1 MELSALTSI
10 SPVDGRYRNQTAELA
25 QYFSEYALIRYRILV
40 EIEYFISLCELPL
53 PQLKEIKKE
62 QIKKIKD
69 IYLNFTPTEAL
80 KIKET
85 EKTTNHDVKAVEYYL
100 KEKFSKLGLSKY
112 SEFVHFGLTSQDINN
127 TAIPLSLK
135 EAYKH
140 CLLPL
145 FDSLAK
151 KLEELIRNWNQIP
164 MLART
169 HGQPA
174 SPTRLGKEIKVFHE
188 RLKVQMK
195 QLETI
200 PFSSKFGGATG
211 NFNAHQ
217 VAYPSINWV
226 TFANVFV
233 IKKLGLVRTQTTTQ
247 IEHYDNLAAFF
258 DNLKR
263 INTILIDLNRDFWM
277 YISME
282 YFTQH
287 DKERR
292 SWFIGNAA

>member
-100 KEKFSKLGLSKY
+100 KEKFGKLGLSKY

-135 EAYKH
+135 EAYKA
-140 CLLPL
+140 LP
-145 FDSLAK
+145 
-151 KLEELIRNWNQIP
+151 
-164 MLART
+164 
-169 HGQPA
+169 
-174 SPTRLGKEIKVFHE
+174 
-188 RLKVQMK
+188 
-195 QLETI
+195 
-200 PFSSKFGGATG
+200 
-211 NFNAHQ
+211 
-217 VAYPSINWV
+217 
-226 TFANVFV
+226 FAFV
-233 IKKLGLVRTQTTTQ
+233 RF
-247 IEHYDNLAAFF
+247 AC
-258 DNLKR
+258 
-263 INTILIDLNRDFWM
+263 
-277 YISME
+277 
-282 YFTQH
+282 
-287 DKERR
+287 
-292 SWFIGNAA
+292 

>member
-169 HGQPA
+169 HGQ
-174 SPTRLGKEIKVFHE
+174 H
-188 RLKVQMK
+188 
-195 QLETI
+195 
-200 PFSSKFGGATG
+200 
-211 NFNAHQ
+211 
-217 VAYPSINWV
+217 
-226 TFANVFV
+226 
-233 IKKLGLVRTQTTTQ
+233 
-247 IEHYDNLAAFF
+247 
-258 DNLKR
+258 
-263 INTILIDLNRDFWM
+263 
-277 YISME
+277 
-282 YFTQH
+282 
-287 DKERR
+287 
-292 SWFIGNAA
+292 

>member
-145 FDSLAK
+145 FDSLIK
-151 KLEELIRNWNQIP
+151 KLEELIRSWNQIP

-169 HGQPA
+169 HGQPPNNF
-174 SPTRLGKEIKVFHE
+174 SMVIYDRWGNLVFQTNKWYIKHDDE
-188 RLKVQMK
+188 GYAEGWKGTLNN
-195 QLETI
+195 
-200 PFSSKFGGATG
+200 TG
-211 NFNAHQ
+211 
-217 VAYPSINWV
+217 SWG
-226 TFANVFV
+226 NVV
-233 IKKLGLVRTQTTTQ
+233 MDVYVYRIKLT
-247 IEHYDNLAAFF
+247 
-258 DNLKR
+258 
-263 INTILIDLNRDFWM
+263 DLNGLKH
-277 YISME
+277 E
-282 YFTQH
+282 YYGRIT
-287 DKERR
+287 
-292 SWFIGNAA
+292 AAP